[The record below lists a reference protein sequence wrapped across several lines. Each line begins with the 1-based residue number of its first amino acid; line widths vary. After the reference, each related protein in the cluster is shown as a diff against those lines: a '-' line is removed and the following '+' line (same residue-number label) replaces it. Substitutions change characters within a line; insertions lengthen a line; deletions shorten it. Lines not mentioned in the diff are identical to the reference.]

1 MTNIVVGI
9 DGSEHSKRA
18 LRWAGGLWGVR
29 GGRIDAVIAWHPP
42 VSFGWSYVPGDWN
55 PEKDAE
61 KVLART
67 VDEVFDG
74 NPPVGTRL
82 IVREGNPAKVLLD
95 ESRDADLLVVGSR
108 GHGGVAGL
116 LLGSVGAHCAEPA
129 APPVLGVPRDKEAP
143 RAFVLASTA
152 WAASAGST
160 CATRLRVRTSMWSR
174 STTSQTHRRS
184 RGCCGTTVRSGL
196 SPRTSN

>member
-18 LRWAGGLWGVR
+18 LRWAGRFLAVT

-61 KVLART
+61 KVLSRA
-67 VDEVFDG
+67 VDEVFGAD
-74 NPPVGTRL
+74 PPIGMRL

-108 GHGGVAGL
+108 GHGGFAGL
-116 LLGSVGAHCAEPA
+116 LLGSVSAHCAEHA
-129 APPVLGVPRDKEAP
+129 TLPVLVVHGNKEIP
-143 RAFVLASTA
+143 
-152 WAASAGST
+152 
-160 CATRLRVRTSMWSR
+160 
-174 STTSQTHRRS
+174 
-184 RGCCGTTVRSGL
+184 
-196 SPRTSN
+196 